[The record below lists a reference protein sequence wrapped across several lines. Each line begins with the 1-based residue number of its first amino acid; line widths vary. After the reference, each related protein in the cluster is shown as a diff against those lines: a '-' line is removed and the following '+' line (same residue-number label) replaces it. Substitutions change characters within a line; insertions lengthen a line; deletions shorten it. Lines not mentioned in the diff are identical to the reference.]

1 MPPYII
7 YMSAPRLNI
16 YNACVWVFR
25 IVATVGSEAGGGFF
39 AGKYRKD
46 FRGVKFT
53 ENESRFFYI
62 GIETKMKFAQKK
74 YDRQK
79 NLRKKSISKSFFL
92 KLSGGV
98 NNCILRL

>member
-1 MPPYII
+1 
-7 YMSAPRLNI
+7 MSAPRLNI
-16 YNACVWVFR
+16 YNACVWVSR

-39 AGKYRKD
+39 AGKAENSYED
-46 FRGVKFT
+46 AKFM

-92 KLSGGV
+92 KLSGGG
-98 NNCILRL
+98 